1 MNRVAIA
8 IKNRLSL
15 RPPQAD
21 SLNILTKLA
30 DKLTL
35 KKHTP
40 NPLSRGE
47 YKSPFSGGDLG
58 VGSFLQQELEKVKI
72 SYPTCTDFERN
83 FPSLCFALATGVG
96 KTRLMG
102 AFITYL
108 YLSKGIKNYFVL
120 APNIT
125 IYNKLIE
132 DFSNPNCPKYVF
144 QGIGEFVHNQP
155 RIITGDNY
163 SYNVLRQKKKCSVP
177 TYISISLTSRR

>member
-1 MNRVAIA
+1 
-8 IKNRLSL
+8 
-15 RPPQAD
+15 
-21 SLNILTKLA
+21 
-30 DKLTL
+30 
-35 KKHTP
+35 
-40 NPLSRGE
+40 
-47 YKSPFSGGDLG
+47 
-58 VGSFLQQELEKVKI
+58 
-72 SYPTCTDFERN
+72 
-83 FPSLCFALATGVG
+83 
-96 KTRLMG
+96 MG

-163 SYNVLRQKKKCSVP
+163 SYNVLRQKKNVRFRH
-177 TYISISLTSRR
+177 TYQYL

>member
-1 MNRVAIA
+1 MNGIA
-8 IKNRLSL
+8 TSIRNRLSL
-15 RPPQAD
+15 RPPQEK
-21 SLNILTKLA
+21 SLNILAELA

-35 KKHTP
+35 KK
-40 NPLSRGE
+40 SV
-47 YKSPFSGGDLG
+47 DLTA
-58 VGSFLQQELEKVKI
+58 ELEKVK
-72 SYPTCTDFERN
+72 STYPTCTDFERN

-102 AFITYL
+102 AFIAYL
-108 YLSKGIKNYFVL
+108 YLSKGIKHYFVL

-163 SYNVLRQKKKCSVP
+163 
-177 TYISISLTSRR
+177 